1 MKRIILILTITLLS
15 MTALP
20 VLAEQPLPPDPTMTG
35 RFTAQPMGEF
45 IIFDALVLRPLG
57 LVSMAVGA
65 GGAVFAYPWAA
76 PSHTEDRVD
85 RELIQKPYWYTFCRP
100 IGDIDF

>member
-20 VLAEQPLPPDPTMTG
+20 VLAQEALPPDPTRTG
-35 RFTAQPMGEF
+35 RLAADPMGEF
-45 IIFDALVLRPLG
+45 ILFDAFLLRPLG
-57 LVSMAVGA
+57 LAAMAVGA
-65 GGAVFAYPWAA
+65 GGAAVAYPWSR
-76 PSHTEDRVD
+76 PSHSENRVK
-85 RELIQKPYWYTFCRP
+85 RELFQKPYWYTFCRP

>member
-1 MKRIILILTITLLS
+1 MKRLILILTVTLLA

-20 VLAEQPLPPDPTMTG
+20 VLAEEALPPDPTMTG
-35 RFTAQPMGEF
+35 RFTAEPLGEF
-45 IIFDALVLRPLG
+45 IIFDAFILRPLG
-57 LVSMAVGA
+57 LAAMAVGA
-65 GGAVFAYPWAA
+65 GSAIVAYPWST